1 MARRLVVLEA
11 AKEKATKFS
20 EKCGKPNAKK
30 MKKLSAR
37 K

>member
-1 MARRLVVLEA
+1 LEA
-11 AKEKATKFS
+11 AKEKWKDEKATKFS